1 MPPWEPEV
9 PTNPNKNDQRR
20 WMSQKCTTNSRF
32 LCNVDKCLTCG
43 PLLDQ
48 IHDNLICITTMI
60 IGPRTY
66 ESAQCYIPITKVEI
80 SQFIEAS
87 TNTKSKRKSNTCPC
101 P

>member
-1 MPPWEPEV
+1 MLPWEPEV
-9 PTNPNKNDQRR
+9 PTYPDENDQRR
-20 WMSQKCTTNSRF
+20 WMPQKCSTNSRIP
-32 LCNVDKCLTCG
+32 CNVDKCLCG
-43 PLLDQ
+43 RLLDQ

-66 ESAQCYIPITKVEI
+66 ESVYVPITKVEI

-87 TNTKSKRKSNTCPC
+87 TKTISKRKSNTCPC

>member
-20 WMSQKCTTNSRF
+20 WMPQKCTTNSRF
-32 LCNVDKCLTCG
+32 LFNVDKCLTCG
-43 PLLDQ
+43 HLLDQ
-48 IHDNLICITTMI
+48 IHDNLIRITTMI

-66 ESAQCYIPITKVEI
+66 ESAWCYVPITKVEI
-80 SQFIEAS
+80 SQFIEVS
-87 TNTKSKRKSNTCPC
+87 TNTISKRKSNTCPC